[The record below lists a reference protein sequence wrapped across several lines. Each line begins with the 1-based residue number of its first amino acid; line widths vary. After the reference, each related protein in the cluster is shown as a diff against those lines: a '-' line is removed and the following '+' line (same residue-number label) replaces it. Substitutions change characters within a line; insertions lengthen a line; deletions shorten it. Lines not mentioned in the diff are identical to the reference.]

1 MPVLVASINLYG
13 HSKPVR
19 RAMFTVV
26 EYARIALRYFNAHG
40 ADPEGKSARFLTLIT
55 TALTKL
61 HDDIHVSD
69 IADAHVRGGESRG
82 AQFANMRGYSIK
94 DKRCAPPRSAPK
106 SCDGPDPVLAQAMHL
121 HAPPCP
127 VIHDFDAAQS
137 VMSATRVR
145 A

>member
-1 MPVLVASINLYG
+1 
-13 HSKPVR
+13 
-19 RAMFTVV
+19 MFTVV
-26 EYARIALRYFNAHG
+26 EYARIALHYFNAHG
-40 ADPEGKSARFLTLIT
+40 ADPEGKSARPTIVDAPDLTPVLLAATRTGSLVRFLMLIT

-127 VIHDFDAAQS
+127 VIHDF
-137 VMSATRVR
+137 VR
-145 A
+145 LNP